1 MDLAGVR
8 ESGPL
13 PVSLARI
20 LPGFRRNGA
29 VDCDWFFPTGGV
41 YSPGKEGQPVQVYL
55 DLVILLNF
63 AVNYALLQGVAVLT
77 AAAVRTWRLGAAAAL
92 GAAYAGLCVALPFLA
107 GNLWR
112 LVCLAG
118 MVTAAFGLN
127 RGSLRRGAVLLA
139 LSFALGGVA
148 LCLQLRNFWAL
159 ILAAG
164 LAALACRLFLR
175 GGMRHAGQLTRASIA
190 LGGRQVELTALR
202 DSGNSLTD
210 PFSGAPVLVAQY
222 DAVKKLLPCPLP
234 QPADPA
240 AAMTRL
246 QAQGVGCRLIP
257 YHALGGS
264 GMLLA
269 VRCDRVTVGG
279 KAAGPLVAIA
289 PGRLG
294 STYQALT
301 GGGQYA

>member
-1 MDLAGVR
+1 M
-8 ESGPL
+8 
-13 PVSLARI
+13 
-20 LPGFRRNGA
+20 
-29 VDCDWFFPTGGV
+29 
-41 YSPGKEGQPVQVYL
+41 QVYL
-55 DLVILLNF
+55 DLVMLLNF

-77 AAAVRTWRLGAAAAL
+77 GAAVRTWRLGAAAAL
-92 GAAYAGLCVALPFLA
+92 GAVYAGLCVALPFLA

-112 LVCLAG
+112 LVFLAG
-118 MVTAAFGLN
+118 MVAIAFGLN
-127 RGSLRRGAVLLA
+127 RGSLRRGAVFLA

-159 ILAAG
+159 ILAA
-164 LAALACRLFLR
+164 AVVALACRLFLR
-175 GGMRHAGQLTRASIA
+175 GGMRHAGQLTQASIA

-210 PFSGAPVLVAQY
+210 QFTGEPVLVAQY
-222 DAVKKLLPCPLP
+222 DAVKKLLPCALP
-234 QPADPA
+234 RPADPA

-257 YHALGGS
+257 YHALGSS

-279 KAAGPLVAIA
+279 KAAGSLVAIA
-289 PGRLG
+289 PDRLG

>member
-1 MDLAGVR
+1 M
-8 ESGPL
+8 
-13 PVSLARI
+13 
-20 LPGFRRNGA
+20 F
-29 VDCDWFFPTGGV
+29 
-41 YSPGKEGQPVQVYL
+41 
-55 DLVILLNF
+55 
-63 AVNYALLQGVAVLT
+63 
-77 AAAVRTWRLGAAAAL
+77 
-92 GAAYAGLCVALPFLA
+92 
-107 GNLWR
+107 
-112 LVCLAG
+112 
-118 MVTAAFGLN
+118 
-127 RGSLRRGAVLLA
+127 LA

-159 ILAAG
+159 ILAA
-164 LAALACRLFLR
+164 AVVALACRLFLR
-175 GGMRHAGQLTRASIA
+175 GGMRHAGQLTQASIA

-210 PFSGAPVLVAQY
+210 PFTGEPVLVAQY
-222 DAVKKLLPCPLP
+222 DAVKKLLPCALP
-234 QPADPA
+234 RPADPA

-279 KAAGPLVAIA
+279 KAAGSLVAIA
-289 PGRLG
+289 PDRLG